1 MALLI
6 DNVLLIHLPELRS
19 LDLGMDYYGTSWSM
33 ATAVVPLTY
42 LRVTL
47 PGMGV
52 LFRLISTQPLPNTLR
67 QLHIR
72 ICESYTRTH
81 RLVSMSDPLIR
92 MVNLHTF
99 TLMEK
104 FSSTLTIEWTVLEML
119 TSSNVMPNLRHAN
132 ICVFINTNELNC
144 ISSSPLFTDHRHV
157 DVHFAFNLINCPQYM
172 QLTQYIPCGHRFH
185 SRQIV
190 GATFLVKNWS
200 PRSQWITNDD
210 PFVSIFSIRFL
221 IASYLKM

>member
-1 MALLI
+1 MKFQYPIGDMALLI

-33 ATAVVPLTY
+33 GTAVVPLTY

-47 PGMGV
+47 PGMGI

-72 ICESYTRTH
+72 ICDSYTSTH

-104 FSSTLTIEWTVLEML
+104 FCSTLTIEWTVLEML
-119 TSSNVMPNLRHAN
+119 TSSNVMPNLRHA
-132 ICVFINTNELNC
+132 
-144 ISSSPLFTDHRHV
+144 
-157 DVHFAFNLINCPQYM
+157 YM
-172 QLTQYIPCGHRFH
+172 CFY
-185 SRQIV
+185 
-190 GATFLVKNWS
+190 
-200 PRSQWITNDD
+200 
-210 PFVSIFSIRFL
+210 
-221 IASYLKM
+221 